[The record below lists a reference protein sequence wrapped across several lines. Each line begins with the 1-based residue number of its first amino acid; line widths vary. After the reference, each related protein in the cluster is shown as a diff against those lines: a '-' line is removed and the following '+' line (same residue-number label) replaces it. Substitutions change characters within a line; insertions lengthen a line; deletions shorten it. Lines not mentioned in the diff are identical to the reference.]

1 MFELFSRLVRRDER
15 RTEAEIQA
23 DVRQFILSAP
33 FELER
38 GDLAD
43 VLLESPV
50 GDRRRID
57 VEAGSTVIE
66 VKRDLRR
73 ERVRHEAEDQLAGYV
88 QFRTSQTGHRYV
100 GVLTD
105 GADWYCYN
113 LVDGRL
119 REVSSISLGNTA
131 ADVDKLVVWLEGVLA
146 TARDIAPTAENIE
159 TRLGAGSSAYALDRA
174 TLASL
179 YAQNKDNPTVK
190 VKRTLWSRLLTSA
203 LGTQFE
209 DTDELF
215 IEHTLLV
222 NTSEI
227 IAHAVLGLPVE
238 VLNPGSLLAGD
249 KFDEAGIYGVVE
261 SDFFDWT
268 VEIDGGETFIRT
280 LARRLSRFSW
290 GAVEQDVLKVLY
302 ESVIGA
308 ATRKRL
314 GEYYTPDW
322 LADVI
327 VSETI
332 TDPLKTRVLDPACG
346 SGTFLFHAIRNYMA
360 RADKLGQTIGE
371 TLDGV
376 TRHVIGMDLHPVAVT
391 LARVTYL
398 LAIGR
403 QRLIE
408 ESRGI
413 IHIPVYLGD
422 SMQWLE
428 QKVDLWTAGNLV
440 IRTDDRKELFASE
453 LIFPDTLLD
462 DASKFDQ
469 LVDELADRASE
480 RKPRAPVPS
489 LASVFTRLRIRK
501 EHHSVIAATF
511 NTLCRLHDEGRNH
524 VWGYY
529 VRNLARPLWLSR
541 SGNQV
546 DVLIGNPP
554 WLAYR
559 HMTQDMQETFRSMS
573 EARGLWAGAEIATH
587 QDLSALFAVR
597 TCELYL
603 REGGRF
609 AFVLPNAA
617 LDREHY
623 AGFRSGDYGGKA
635 GSVTVSFQI
644 SWDLRRIRPH
654 FFPRAAS
661 VVFGSKV
668 AYANEHNSEKVTWA
682 GKKMPDE
689 VQIWNGRLSSTNA
702 PWSKAS
708 AWLSRTPGKVRHV
721 GQVSKSP
728 YSPLFTQ
735 GATFTPR
742 VAFVVETQQTSPLGL
757 PQGRVAIR
765 SSRSV
770 QEKKPWKDEPDLT
783 GVVETEFV
791 RPFFTGDNIYPFR
804 AGPPLLAVLPCNSRG
819 ILDHGLIELHPGIQQ
834 WWGRA
839 NEMWEKN
846 KSSAGMSL
854 LNRLDY
860 QSTLSKQFPIPSLRV
875 VYNRAGMHVVA
886 AKISN
891 RRAIVANGLYWATVQ
906 SEDEANFLCAILNA
920 PATTE
925 LARPLMSY
933 GKDERDIHKH
943 VWELPIPLFDDAHP
957 VHKRLAELGAAAEL
971 SVSMFEIDSGLHFSA
986 TRRRIR
992 ELLQDTDEGR
1002 EMNELAF
1009 ELLG

>member
-1 MFELFSRLVRRDER
+1 MLELFSRLVRRDER

-33 FELER
+33 FELEK
-38 GDLAD
+38 GDVTD
-43 VLLESPV
+43 VLLESPA
-50 GDRRRID
+50 GDRKRID

-73 ERVRHEAEDQLAGYV
+73 ERVRHDAEDQLAGYV
-88 QFRTSQTGHRYV
+88 QFRTNQTGHRYV

-119 REVSSISLGNTA
+119 REVSSISLSA
-131 ADVDKLVVWLEGVLA
+131 SADALDKLVVWLEGVLA

-159 TRLGAGSSAYALDRA
+159 MRLGAGSSAYALDRA

-179 YAQNKDNPTVK
+179 YAKNRENPTVK
-190 VKRTLWSRLLTSA
+190 VKRALWSRLLVSA
-203 LGTQFE
+203 LGTQFQ

-238 VLNPGSLLAGD
+238 ILNPAALLAGD

-261 SDFFDWT
+261 PDFFDWT

-308 ATRKRL
+308 ETRKRL

-332 TDPLKTRVLDPACG
+332 TDPLNTRVLDPACG
-346 SGTFLFHAIRNYMA
+346 SGTFLFHAIRKYIA
-360 RADKLGQTIGE
+360 SADEDRRTIGE
-371 TLDGV
+371 ILDGV
-376 TRHVIGMDLHPVAVT
+376 TRHVLGMDLHPVAVT

-403 QRLIE
+403 DRLIE
-408 ESRGI
+408 RSRGVI
-413 IHIPVYLGD
+413 QIPVYLGD

-440 IRTDDRKELFASE
+440 IRTDDRRELFESE
-453 LIFPDTLLD
+453 LIFPDALLD
-462 DASKFDQ
+462 DATKFDQ
-469 LVDELADRASE
+469 LVNELADRASE

-489 LASVFTRLRIRK
+489 LAPVFTRLRIPK
-501 EHHSVIAATF
+501 VHHSVVTATF

-541 SGNQV
+541 NGNQV

-559 HMTQDMQETFRSMS
+559 HMTQDMQQTFRSMS
-573 EARGLWAGAEIATH
+573 DLRGLWAGAEIATH

-603 REGGRF
+603 RDGGRF

-623 AGFRSGDYGGKA
+623 AGFRSGDYGGRA
-635 GSVTVSFQI
+635 GAVAVSFEPA
-644 SWDLRRIRPH
+644 WDLRRIRPH

-661 VVFGSKV
+661 VVFGTKV
-668 AYANEHNSEKVTWA
+668 AYANEHNSGKVTWA
-682 GKKMPDE
+682 GRKMPEE
-689 VQIWNGRLSSTNA
+689 VQIWNGRLNSTNA
-702 PWSKAS
+702 SWGQAS
-708 AWLSRTPGKVRHV
+708 AWLTRTPGKVRHV
-721 GQVSKSP
+721 GQLSKSP

-742 VAFVVETQQTSPLGL
+742 VAFVVEAQQTSPLGL
-757 PQGRVAIR
+757 PQGRVSIR

-770 QEKKPWKDEPDLT
+770 QEKKPWKDEPDLA

-804 AGPPLLAVLPCNSRG
+804 AGEPLLAVLPCNSRG
-819 ILDHGLIELHPGIQQ
+819 VLDEGSMELHPGIQQ
-834 WWGRA
+834 WWHRA
-839 NEMWEKN
+839 SEMWEKN
-846 KSSAGMSL
+846 RSSERMSL
-854 LNRLDY
+854 LDRLDY
-860 QSTLSKQFPIPSLRV
+860 QSTLSKQFPIPRLRV

-886 AKISN
+886 AKINN
-891 RRAIVANGLYWATVQ
+891 RRAVIANGLYWAVVQ
-906 SEDEANFLCAILNA
+906 SEDEADYLCAILNA
-920 PATTE
+920 PVTTE

-943 VWELPIPLFDDAHP
+943 VWELPIPLFDGGNS
-957 VHKRLAELGAAAEL
+957 VHQRLAELGATAEL
-971 SVSMFEIDSGLHFSA
+971 LVSRFEVNSTLHFAA
-986 TRRRIR
+986 TRRHVR
-992 ELLQDTDEGR
+992 ELLQETEEGR
-1002 EMNELAF
+1002 EINDLAF